1 MAARKLEPE
10 TLQRSLQTR
19 HLGRHIVYYEQ
30 ASSTNALAHAL
41 ARAGCAEGEV
51 VIAESQTGGRG
62 RLGRSWD
69 SPAGKNLYLSLVLR
83 PDMSPPEAA
92 QLTLLAAVAVA
103 DTVHAF
109 VPQGLRIKWPNDVLL
124 NGRKVSGIL
133 SELATE
139 QDRVDFVVM
148 GIGVNLNYRRHAMPP
163 EIREIATSVLE
174 ESGREVDRRAFTKT
188 LLENLEQHYLEVCA
202 HGFEAVAE
210 CWNEYARIE
219 GQWMQA
225 KIAGQ
230 GDVIG
235 RARGL
240 DRNGFLLLEDTE
252 GILRTVLSGDVS
264 LLAGPQKRGC

>member
-1 MAARKLEPE
+1 MAATKLEPA
-10 TLQRSLQTR
+10 TLRRSLQTR
-19 HLGRHIVYYEQ
+19 HLGRQITYYEQ

-83 PDMSPPEAA
+83 PDMSPGEAA

-103 DTVHAF
+103 DTLRGL

-148 GIGVNLNYRRHAMPP
+148 GIGVNLNYRRHAMPA
-163 EIREIATSVLE
+163 EIRKIATSVLE
-174 ESGREVDRRAFTKT
+174 ESGREVDRKAFTKT
-188 LLENLEQHYLEVCA
+188 LLENVEQRYLQVCA
-202 HGFEAVAE
+202 SGFEAVAQQ
-210 CWNEYARIE
+210 WNEYAQIE
-219 GQWMQA
+219 GQWMRA
-225 KIAGQ
+225 KVIGQ

-240 DRNGFLLLEDTE
+240 DPNGFLLLEDAE
-252 GILRTVLSGDVS
+252 GILKTVLSGDVS
-264 LLAGPQKRGC
+264 LLGAPPKGGC